1 MKPLFDSGLELV
13 VESDFIYFPLLF
25 DPDIEKEIQTV
36 FHSGENTAAKCHSR
50 SRDFSNT

>member
-36 FHSGENTAAKCHSR
+36 FHSGENTGQS
-50 SRDFSNT
+50 T